1 MEWSSNFIF
10 HLFNYRRVFGLKEGD
25 DCRYF
30 YIQKRDKETL
40 IPIIQ
45 REVEDNSV
53 IHSDEW
59 HAYSYFNNLNYIHQ
73 TVNHQTN
80 YVDPVTG
87 AHIQAI
93 ERSWLDSK
101 IRILKKMRGVT
112 PQTFQSH
119 LDYFCWQQMRK
130 SADDLFLSFLSNM
143 VKIHR

>member
-1 MEWSSNFIF
+1 MS
-10 HLFNYRRVFGLKEGD
+10 KEEIERD

-30 YIQKRDKETL
+30 YVEKRDKDTL

-45 REVEDNSV
+45 REVEENSV

-59 HAYSYFNNLNYIHQ
+59 RAYL
-73 TVNHQTN
+73 N

-87 AHIQAI
+87 AHTQAI

-130 SADDLFLSFLSNM
+130 SADDLFLSYLSDI